1 MPDLQH
7 YGLILTDPL
16 GEDIYAYSFTDEELW
31 LWVDEHVSFEDG
43 EPSRRIAIPGLDRTI
58 SVTAGSWYNDKLL
71 ALTSADRGHPHPNL
85 NEVEGYDYDT
95 VFSKLL
101 NLAGRDYILEGL
113 IY

>member
-1 MPDLQH
+1 MPDPEH
-7 YGLILTDPL
+7 YGLILTDQP
-16 GEDIYAYSFTDEELW
+16 GEEIEAYSFTDEELW
-31 LWVDEHVSFEDG
+31 LWVDEHVDFSEG
-43 EPSRRIAIPGLDRTI
+43 ESSKRISIPGLDSTI

-71 ALTSADRGHPHPNL
+71 ALTTADEGHPHPNL
-85 NEVEGYDYDT
+85 TEVEGYDYDT